1 MFLTLLQLLL
11 FSLPLTTGNAPSPQA
26 FPDYVLVATARNI
39 TINCQTR
46 YSVVFNG
53 TSPGPPLFLRENY
66 TTWVRVYN
74 RIDHENLT
82 VHWHG
87 LSQRSSP
94 FSDGTPAVSQWP
106 IAPTEFFDYS
116 ITPQLGDAGS
126 YFYHSH
132 VGFQSNTAQGVVI
145 VEEAQNRTPPYRY
158 DEDLPL
164 FIQDY
169 FPKNDSAIEQ
179 GLVANPFRW
188 SGEAE
193 AISINSFSGN
203 SSFSNASEASCTP
216 HVINFVPGRVYRL
229 RFISATA
236 LSLVTIGIENHPNLT
251 IIEADGAYTKP
262 WSTDHVQLGSGQRF
276 SILLQAKTRSELAAA
291 GNKTDFWIRYENRER
306 PNNVSGYALLRY
318 DMTNR
323 STNLPPHLPTTPPIT
338 LPRNVTDWAEY
349 ALEALKPAEKFPRLS
364 EVTRTVYI
372 TMQQVIRVGSFVNGT
387 TNGTLQWAQ
396 NNLIWQTVQRE
407 SNNSAPYLVQL
418 YTTGQTPNYTAA
430 LQNGGWDPY
439 SNAFP
444 ALPGEVLD
452 IVWLSNS
459 GPTGGWD
466 FHPMHA
472 HGKHYFDLGSGNG
485 TYNATANEVRF
496 GNYTPAPRDTT
507 ILYRYATSGQKNYTA
522 GWRAWRIRVTEDDVG
537 AWMMHCHILQH
548 MIMGMQTVWVF
559 GNSSSILSKFPTQPY
574 VNGYLNYG
582 GDAYGN
588 DSYDPLVDAFP
599 TSTAGSR

>member
-1 MFLTLLQLLL
+1 MWSILLQLIL
-11 FSLPLTTGNAPSPQA
+11 FETSLTNANVPSPQNP
-26 FPDYVLVATARNI
+26 PDYVLVGTAENI
-39 TINCQTR
+39 TINCQPR
-46 YSVVFNG
+46 YSVIFNG
-53 TSPGPPLFLRENY
+53 TTPGPPLYLRENY

-74 RIDHENLT
+74 KIENENLT
-82 VHWHG
+82 V
-87 LSQRSSP
+87 RTSP
-94 FSDGTPAVSQWP
+94 FSDGTPEVSQWP
-106 IAPTEFFDYS
+106 IAPNEFFDYS
-116 ITPQLGDAGS
+116 ITPQEGDAGS

-145 VEEAQNRTPPYRY
+145 VEEAQDKSPSYNY
-158 DEDLPL
+158 DVDLPL

-169 FPKNDSAIEQ
+169 FPSNDSSIEQ
-179 GLVANPFRW
+179 GLIANPFKW
-188 SGEAE
+188 SGETE
-193 AISINSFSGN
+193 AISINGFSGN
-203 SSFSNASEASCTP
+203 SSFKNASDASCTP
-216 HVINFVPGRVYRL
+216 YVIDVIPGQSYRL

-236 LSLVTIGIENHPNLT
+236 LSLVTLGIEGHPNLT
-251 IIEADGAYTKP
+251 VIEADGGYTKP
-262 WSTDHVQLGSGQRF
+262 WSTDHIQLGSGQRF
-276 SILLQAKTRSELAAA
+276 SVLLHAKTHAELAAA
-291 GNKTDFWIRYENRER
+291 GNKTNFWIRYESRER
-306 PNNVSGYALLRY
+306 PNNVSSYALLHY
-318 DMTNR
+318 NT
-323 STNLPPHLPTTPPIT
+323 SSVLTTLPSGLPEKPPIT
-338 LPRNVTDWAEY
+338 LSRNVTTFAEY
-349 ALEALKPAEKFPRLS
+349 SLEALNPIEPFPKLS

-372 TMQQVIRVGSFVNGT
+372 TVQQQIRVGTFVNGT
-387 TNGTLQWAQ
+387 VNGTLQWAQ
-396 NNLIWQTVQRE
+396 NNLIWQTAQRE
-407 SNNSAPYLVQL
+407 SNNSVPYLVQL

-430 LQNGGWDPY
+430 LENGGWDPY

-485 TYNATANEVRF
+485 TYNATANAVRF
-496 GNYTPAPRDTT
+496 ANYTPAPRDTT
-507 ILYRYATSGQKNYTA
+507 VLYRYASSGQKNYTS
-522 GWRAWRIRVTEDDVG
+522 GWRAWRIRVTEDNVG

-559 GNSSSILSKFPTQPY
+559 GNSSSILSKFPAQPY

-599 TSTAGSR
+599 TSAARLM